1 MTGALVS
8 FSISAVAVRG
18 LSKHLTT
25 FEILSVR
32 SGFGLLF
39 MLLLM
44 LIQPKLRHEVSTR
57 RMPMHVWR
65 NATHLTGQYVWVV
78 AITLLPLATVF
89 ALEFTM
95 PMWVALLA
103 VPMLGERLSV
113 ARVGSVIIG
122 FLGVL
127 VIVRPGLASFQ
138 PTALLVLAAAFAF
151 ALSLIATKQLTSDV
165 GTFTIIFWMNAL
177 QFPVAL
183 LVPVAALG
191 GDVLFITRLGWIDVI
206 PMVALGASGLTSHY
220 CLTNAFRSGDAS
232 VVVPIDFLRIPLIAV
247 VGYFLYNE
255 TLDVF
260 VFLGAGGGTVAH
272 AAPAPKQVTFDRRE
286 LDRILNL
293 YGRMVAAGEWRDYAI
308 DFLKDRAVFSVFRR
322 SSEMPIYRI
331 EKNPKLAQKQGAY
344 SVVSATGLIMRRGH
358 ELDRVLRV
366 LDKAPSLVTV

>member
-138 PTALLVLAAAFAF
+138 PMTFLVLFAAFTF
-151 ALSLIATKQLTSDV
+151 AISVVAIPMLLDRDVSVFTAIATSWTAARVNWRPMALWAALIVAFTGIGLATFFV
-165 GTFTIIFWMNAL
+165 G
-177 QFPVAL
+177 
-183 LVPVAALG
+183 LVVAA
-191 GDVLFITRLGWIDVI
+191 
-206 PMVALGASGLTSHY
+206 
-220 CLTNAFRSGDAS
+220 
-232 VVVPIDFLRIPLIAV
+232 PLIA
-247 VGYFLYNE
+247 
-255 TLDVF
+255 
-260 VFLGAGGGTVAH
+260 H
-272 AAPAPKQVTFDRRE
+272 AS
-286 LDRILNL
+286 
-293 YGRMVAAGEWRDYAI
+293 WRAY
-308 DFLKDRAVFSVFRR
+308 RA
-322 SSEMPIYRI
+322 
-331 EKNPKLAQKQGAY
+331 
-344 SVVSATGLIMRRGH
+344 
-358 ELDRVLRV
+358 
-366 LDKAPSLVTV
+366 LVI

>member
-8 FSISAVAVRG
+8 FSISAVAVRA
-18 LSKHLTT
+18 LSKNLTT

-39 MLLLM
+39 MTLAVVA
-44 LIQPKLRHEVSTR
+44 IPTLRHELSTR

-65 NATHLTGQYVWVV
+65 NSTHLLGQYVWVV
-78 AITLLPLATVF
+78 AITMLPLATVF

-103 VPMLGERLSV
+103 VPILGERMSV
-113 ARVGSVIIG
+113 SRVGSVVVG

-138 PTALLVLAAAFAF
+138 PAALLVLLAAFAF

-165 GTFTIIFWMNAL
+165 KTFTIIFWMNAL

-183 LVPVAALG
+183 LVPVLLLG
-191 GDVLFITRLGWIDVI
+191 GDVLFITRLGLIDLV

-255 TLDVF
+255 SLDVF
-260 VFLGAGGGTVAH
+260 VFLGAALIVCGVLWNLRAESRRPGP
-272 AAPAPKQVTFDRRE
+272 PAERRAE
-286 LDRILNL
+286 KP
-293 YGRMVAAGEWRDYAI
+293 AAGEA
-308 DFLKDRAVFSVFRR
+308 
-322 SSEMPIYRI
+322 
-331 EKNPKLAQKQGAY
+331 
-344 SVVSATGLIMRRGH
+344 
-358 ELDRVLRV
+358 
-366 LDKAPSLVTV
+366 

>member
-8 FSISAVAVRG
+8 FSISAVAVRA

-39 MLLLM
+39 MLLLI
-44 LIQPKLRHEVSTR
+44 LAQPALRHEVSTR

-65 NATHLTGQYVWVV
+65 NSTHLVGQYVWVV

-113 ARVGSVIIG
+113 SRVASVIVG

-138 PTALLVLAAAFAF
+138 PAALLVLMAAFAF

-165 GTFTIIFWMNAL
+165 STFTIIFWMNAL

-183 LVPVAALG
+183 LVPVILLG
-191 GDVLFITRLGWIDVI
+191 GDALFITRLGWTDII

-220 CLTNAFRSGDAS
+220 CLTNAFRAGDAS

-247 VGYFLYNE
+247 VGYFFYNE
-255 TLDVF
+255 SLDVF
-260 VFLGAGGGTVAH
+260 VFLGAALIVCGVLWNLRAESRRPGPP
-272 AAPAPKQVTFDRRE
+272 PAPPAGLGPEK
-286 LDRILNL
+286 
-293 YGRMVAAGEWRDYAI
+293 AAA
-308 DFLKDRAVFSVFRR
+308 A
-322 SSEMPIYRI
+322 
-331 EKNPKLAQKQGAY
+331 
-344 SVVSATGLIMRRGH
+344 
-358 ELDRVLRV
+358 
-366 LDKAPSLVTV
+366 KA